1 MKSESRW
8 HLMVY
13 YYCTLVIIVCESL
26 SVKTLNREVG
36 GRDAAAFKSEQRSGE
51 RQKKL
56 GDRVGDKGDKGKAEE
71 SG

>member
-13 YYCTLVIIVCESL
+13 YYCTLVIIDCESL

-51 RQKKL
+51 R
-56 GDRVGDKGDKGKAEE
+56 
-71 SG
+71 